1 VTIDARHPHR
11 EPFMLDPITS
21 LAFTLHSTK
30 GVYALLLGSG
40 ISRSAKIPTG
50 WEITLELVRKV
61 AALEGADCEPDP
73 AVWFRRRFGS
83 DPDYAQMLDGVA
95 KTPAERQQLL
105 RGYWEP
111 TEEERAE
118 GAKQPT
124 EAHRAVAELVKRG
137 YVRVLVT
144 TNFDRLM
151 EFALQEVGIQPT
163 VLSTPDHV
171 AGAMPLIHTACTVVK
186 VHGDYLDTRIRN
198 TPAELAT
205 YAPETNGLLDRVF
218 DEFGLIVCGWSADW
232 DEALRAAI
240 NRAPSRRFSTYWA
253 ARGDLSEIA
262 KGVVQNRLAQI
273 VPIADADAF
282 FSQLVEKVQA
292 LEEFNR
298 PHPLSTEAAV
308 ASQKKYL
315 SEPRY
320 RIQLDDIVRR
330 EVARV
335 IDAVKGSEFG
345 VNGVD
350 VNTESVT
357 RRVQAY
363 EAASETLMAIAFVA
377 GRWSDAAQSKVWS
390 DSLAILAQERG
401 GGGVIAWIEL
411 HRYPATLLLYAFG
424 LGAAMAGNY
433 RALAVLF
440 ATTVQREHRDPER
453 ALDGVAPANL
463 LQNSQRIFQLLPH
476 MERRHVP
483 LSDWLHDLLKLVVSR
498 ESHDMNSYTLFFD
511 RLEILIALA
520 YAAGDSR
527 SADRFWAPPGSYG
540 YRSDTRDRNL
550 AVLRSEIAG
559 DGATSPFI
567 DCRAFGST
575 PAQCE
580 QLIANLVEFISKLHM
595 W

>member
-1 VTIDARHPHR
+1 
-11 EPFMLDPITS
+11 MLDPITS

-40 ISRSAKIPTG
+40 ISRSSKIPTG

-61 AALEGADCEPDP
+61 AALEGVDCEPDP
-73 AVWFRRRFGS
+73 AAWFRRRFGK

-111 TEEERAE
+111 SEEERAE

-124 EAHRAVAELVKRG
+124 AAHRAIAELVRRG
-137 YVRVLVT
+137 FVRILVT

-151 EFALQEVGIQPT
+151 ELALLEVGIQPT

-205 YAPETNGLLDRVF
+205 YAPEMNGLLDRVF

-240 NRAPSRRFSTYWA
+240 CRAPSRRFSTYWA

-262 KGVVQNRLAQI
+262 KGVVQSRLALI
-273 VPIADADAF
+273 VPIADADSF

-320 RIQLDDIVRR
+320 RIQLDDLVRR
-330 EVARV
+330 EVATV
-335 IDAVKGSEFG
+335 IDAIKGSEFSVNSID
-345 VNGVD
+345 VNGE
-350 VNTESVT
+350 TLT
-357 RRVQAY
+357 RRVRAY
-363 EAASETLMAIAFVA
+363 QAASETLMAMAFVA

-401 GGGVIAWIEL
+401 GGGIVAWIEL

-424 LGAAMAGNY
+424 LGAVMSGNY
-433 RALAVLF
+433 RALAVIF
-440 ATTVQREHRDPER
+440 ATTVQREHRDPQR
-453 ALDGVAPANL
+453 ALDRVAPADL
-463 LQNSQRIFQLLPH
+463 LQNGKRIFQLLPQ

-483 LSDWLHDLLKLVVSR
+483 LNDWLHELLKPVVQR
-498 ESHDMNSYTLFFD
+498 ELHDMNSYTLCFD

-527 SADRFWAPPGSYG
+527 SDGGFWAPLGAYG

-550 AVLRSEIAG
+550 AILRSEISSDDA
-559 DGATSPFI
+559 ASPFV

-580 QLIANLVEFISKLHM
+580 QLIANLVGFIGTHRM

>member
-1 VTIDARHPHR
+1 
-11 EPFMLDPITS
+11 MLDPITS

-50 WEITLELVRKV
+50 WEITLELIRKV
-61 AALEGADCEPDP
+61 AALEGVDCEPDP
-73 AVWFRRRFGS
+73 AIWFRGRFGK
-83 DPDYAQMLDGVA
+83 DPDYSEMLDGVA

-118 GAKQPT
+118 GAKRPT
-124 EAHRAVAELVKRG
+124 EAHRAIAELVKRG

-151 EFALQEVGIQPT
+151 ELALQEAGIQPT

-171 AGAMPLIHTACTVVK
+171 AGAMPLIHTACTVIK

-198 TPAELAT
+198 TPVELAT
-205 YAPETNGLLDRVF
+205 YAPEMDGLLDRVL

-253 ARGDLSEIA
+253 ARGDLSDVA
-262 KGVVQNRLAQI
+262 KGVVQSRLAQI
-273 VPIADADAF
+273 IPIVDANTF
-282 FSQLVEKVQA
+282 FSQLVEKVLA

-298 PHPLSTEAAV
+298 PHPLSTVAAV

-320 RIQLDDIVRR
+320 RIQLDDLVRR

-335 IDAVKGSEFG
+335 IDAVKGADSG

-350 VNTESVT
+350 VNPETLT
-357 RRVQAY
+357 RRVRAY
-363 EAASETLMAIAFVA
+363 EAASETLMAMAFVA
-377 GRWSDAAQSKVWS
+377 GRWSDAPQSKVWS
-390 DSLAILAQERG
+390 DSLAELAQERG
-401 GGGVIAWIEL
+401 GEGVAAWVEL
-411 HRYPATLLLYAFG
+411 HRYSATLLLYAFG
-424 LGAAMAGNY
+424 LGAAMSGNY

-440 ATTVQREHRDPER
+440 ATTVQRDRRDPAR
-453 ALDGVAPANL
+453 ALEHVAPANL
-463 LQNSQRIFQLLPH
+463 LQDGQRIFQLLPQ

-483 LSDWLHDLLKLVVSR
+483 LSDWLHELLKPVVRR
-498 ESHDMNSYTLFFD
+498 ELYDMSSYTLFFD

-520 YAAGDSR
+520 YAVGDST
-527 SADRFWAPPGSYG
+527 DHFWAPPGAYG
-540 YRSDTRDRNL
+540 YRRDTRDRNL
-550 AVLRSEIAG
+550 AILRSEIAG
-559 DGATSPFI
+559 DGATSAFV

-575 PAQCE
+575 AAQCE
-580 QLIANLVEFISKLHM
+580 LRITSLVEFIGKLR
-595 W
+595 WR